1 MPVLPALTGLERAE
15 VMRHVEGTDR
25 GNDPW
30 PFERV
35 AGGDERPGYQL
46 EAYIKLSLNFGRY
59 DFAQACFPMPVIF
72 E

>member
-1 MPVLPALTGLERAE
+1 VLPALTGSVERAE

-46 EAYIKLSLNFGRY
+46 EAIYSA
-59 DFAQACFPMPVIF
+59 FA
-72 E
+72 